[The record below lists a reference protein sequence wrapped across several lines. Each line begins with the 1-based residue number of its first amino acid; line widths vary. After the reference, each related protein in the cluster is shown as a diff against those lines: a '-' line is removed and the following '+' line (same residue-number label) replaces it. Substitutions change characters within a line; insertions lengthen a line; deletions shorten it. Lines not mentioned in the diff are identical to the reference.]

1 MTYQLDARHMSR
13 LQVHAYLMEILPLPP
28 YYGRNLDALYDCLT
42 ELENTEL
49 VICHTREAPRSFAS
63 VRQVLT
69 DAAQD
74 NPALTVEFVE

>member
-42 ELENTEL
+42 ELADTEL
-49 VICHTREAPRSFAS
+49 VILHTEAAPASFDA
-63 VRQVLT
+63 VRQVIS
-69 DAAQD
+69 DAAKE
-74 NPALTVEFVE
+74 NPALTVEFED